1 MMLEEFTS
9 FNFQMTRSVFLA
21 LAKIVVFAD
30 AVYSKQPPRSIYG
43 VLKIGFLLV
52 GFRLADRDASLIR
65 HPKG

>member
-9 FNFQMTRSVFLA
+9 SNFKITRSVFLA

-30 AVYSKQPPRSIYG
+30 AVYSKQPPRSFYG

-52 GFRLADRDASLIR
+52 GFSFRISDLLTEMLL
-65 HPKG
+65 